1 MATDVATEVPLTK
14 LETRVL
20 LAVEEYIL
28 AKGVSP
34 TIAELAEALKLKSK
48 GTVHRY
54 VQSLIDKGRLRRA
67 GRGWRGL
74 RVVGLPMPDPVKL
87 FRQVR
92 GENIRDARLIP
103 GELSGDDET
112 ALPLLGRIAAGL
124 PIEAIEQE
132 ENGYRRHSR
141 W

>member
-1 MATDVATEVPLTK
+1 MASEATTEVPLTQ

-20 LAVEEYIL
+20 MAVEEYIL
-28 AKGVSP
+28 SKGISP

-54 VQSLIDKGRLRRA
+54 VQSLVDKGRLNRA

-87 FRQVR
+87 FRQVHGDNLR
-92 GENIRDARLIP
+92 KASRVPDAGSLDGEH
-103 GELSGDDET
+103 T
-112 ALPLLGRIAAGL
+112 LPMLGRIAAGM
-124 PIEAIEQE
+124 PIEAVEYE
-132 ENGYRRHSR
+132 EMFDVGAESF
-141 W
+141 